1 MNFEK
6 SLNGKGQKNDRFF
19 NPSEPNH
26 FTCLNVK
33 KKTIE
38 AGLFDERHTMEA
50 EI

>member
-6 SLNGKGQKNDRFF
+6 SSNGKGQKNEQK
-19 NPSEPNH
+19 NEPNH

-38 AGLFDERHTMEA
+38 AELFDDRHSMWA